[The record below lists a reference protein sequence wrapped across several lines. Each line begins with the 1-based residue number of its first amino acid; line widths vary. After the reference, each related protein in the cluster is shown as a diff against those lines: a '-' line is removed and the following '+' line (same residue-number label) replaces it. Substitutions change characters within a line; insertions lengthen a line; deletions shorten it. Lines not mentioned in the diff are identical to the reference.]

1 MDLAPSSKAASDDD
15 ETNQC
20 HKYIVND
27 TLQAVLESNGNGN
40 YSDLSDESSV
50 AII

>member
-1 MDLAPSSKAASDDD
+1 MDLAPSSKAASDND

-40 YSDLSDESSV
+40 YSDLSESSV